1 MSEAIKAEKPAAKP
15 EVRINGNMYRLRF
28 DLGAIEQIQE
38 EFGGSREAF
47 SQMNGADRIKV
58 IRKLFVILANAQR
71 DYDGM
76 PENVT
81 EDVIGRHTTLA
92 KMNEIAAA
100 VNAAVEIGKHSET
113 YGGEADDEPRDAL
126 AEEYDQKNV

>member
-1 MSEAIKAEKPAAKP
+1 M
-15 EVRINGNMYRLRF
+15 
-28 DLGAIEQIQE
+28 
-38 EFGGSREAF
+38 
-47 SQMNGADRIKV
+47 
-58 IRKLFVILANAQR
+58 IRKLFVIMANAQR

-113 YGGEADDEPRDAL
+113 YGGEADDVPRDAL